1 MPRKQPLKRE
11 KTARI
16 SPMVTNAKEQKDM
29 SAEVPASGMST
40 QGSVVHESTNG
51 RAQAEKKED
60 ARRVT
65 RYPIPDPCQ
74 IRASSGYTSYHRVS
88 FVREVRLTRLIRSL

>member
-74 IRASSGYTSYHRVS
+74 IGIFFNGRRY
-88 FVREVRLTRLIRSL
+88 LTPWKGHPSKTCLFPWK